1 MEKKKFLVKV
11 NDMIFGDFEGM
22 FLADTEDDAIDEA
35 LEFYAHEFDTF
46 REEINVLE
54 IKEVA

>member
-1 MEKKKFLVKV
+1 MKRKYLVKV
-11 NDMIFGDFEGM
+11 NDMVFGNFEGM
-22 FLADTEDDAIDEA
+22 FLADAKDDAIDQA